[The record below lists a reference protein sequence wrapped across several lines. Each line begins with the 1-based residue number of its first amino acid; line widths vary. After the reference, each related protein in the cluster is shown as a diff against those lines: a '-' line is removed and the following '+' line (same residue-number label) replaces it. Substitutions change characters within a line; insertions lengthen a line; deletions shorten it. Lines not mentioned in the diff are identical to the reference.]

1 MVKLWYLWFNATAIS
16 AMFFFLGPVLDIMGS
31 RSQAH
36 RDENRLAW
44 YHGRRKRGYV
54 EWLRQA
60 AKLSVKEL

>member
-1 MVKLWYLWFNATAIS
+1 MVSLVQRNGDFS
-16 AMFFFLGPVLDIMGS
+16 DVFFSGPVLDMLGS
-31 RSQAH
+31 RSHAH

-54 EWLRQA
+54 KWLRQA